1 MAQLSEK
8 KSVSMNFVD
17 VEQVNLEIRLEQ
29 VKGPEIIKP
38 KRVEKKPV
46 KKRLSKLFKKAE
58 LNAKYPEQII
68 PIHRLK
74 RQRVY
79 RDYGLR

>member
-1 MAQLSEK
+1 MAQVSEK

-29 VKGPEIIKP
+29 VKVREIIKR

-58 LNAKYPEQII
+58 LNAKHPEQII
-68 PIHRLK
+68 PIHRLE